1 MQGISSDEFDE
12 ALRQAYEK
20 YGDILSRP
28 HPVSKTHPPMA
39 RGDRAAQFAPF
50 AALAGFEEAIRHAQ
64 KEYEKQMGGEGGK
77 RRMTKVNRE
86 ENSNSRYGGAARYPE
101 RLKFIC

>member
-1 MQGISSDEFDE
+1 MKQNQRPAGHNVQGISSDEFDE

-28 HPVSKTHPPMA
+28 HPVSKIHPPMA

-77 RRMTKVNRE
+77 AADDESKQRRE
-86 ENSNSRYGGAARYPE
+86 H
-101 RLKFIC
+101 

>member
-1 MQGISSDEFDE
+1 
-12 ALRQAYEK
+12 
-20 YGDILSRP
+20 
-28 HPVSKTHPPMA
+28 MA

-77 RRMTKVNRE
+77 AADDESKQRRE
-86 ENSNSRYGGAARYPE
+86 H
-101 RLKFIC
+101 